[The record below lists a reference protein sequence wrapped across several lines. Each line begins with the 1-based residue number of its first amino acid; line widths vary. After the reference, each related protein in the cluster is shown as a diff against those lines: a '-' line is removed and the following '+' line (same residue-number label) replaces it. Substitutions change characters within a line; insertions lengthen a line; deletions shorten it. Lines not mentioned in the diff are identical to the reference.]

1 MVALSTTWVTV
12 QELTQPVHGSILET
26 QTLAI
31 IAEPL
36 SRLGSVRD
44 KVFINPSW
52 LMGPKF

>member
-1 MVALSTTWVTV
+1 MVALSTTWMTV

-26 QTLAI
+26 QTLAK
-31 IAEPL
+31 PL
-36 SRLGSVRD
+36 SRLGSVRA